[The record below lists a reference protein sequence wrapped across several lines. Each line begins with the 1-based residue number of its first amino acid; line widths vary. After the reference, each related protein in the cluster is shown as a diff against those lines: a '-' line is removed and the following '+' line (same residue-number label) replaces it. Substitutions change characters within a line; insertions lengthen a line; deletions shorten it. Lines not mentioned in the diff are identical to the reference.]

1 MYATGFFC
9 VSISRRRRAFRR
21 GWRNVLLL
29 WFFLASD
36 VHVEEGITIFYQM
49 KPFMAPVGVGL
60 GCGHDVA
67 HRADDAAAHEV
78 EDSACEHDGD
88 AEDEEDET
96 CLGIEGVAFLFIVGE
111 HFISCSGVG
120 FESRRIVVLV
130 ERRQELAREIV
141 RADVVGDAAL
151 HLLVCCKIPV
161 VVFRRDEENE
171 GAIFR
176 CNCKFVDESVP

>member
-1 MYATGFFC
+1 
-9 VSISRRRRAFRR
+9 
-21 GWRNVLLL
+21 
-29 WFFLASD
+29 
-36 VHVEEGITIFYQM
+36 
-49 KPFMAPVGVGL
+49 MAPVGVGL

-67 HRADDAAAHEV
+67 HRADDAASHEV

-88 AEDEEDET
+88 AEDEEAET